1 MVFRNRVAK
10 MKLVEQLTLVTLQ
23 TAHHGS
29 TSSRFAS
36 TLRNHASWPLST
48 DFCNKIG
55 TKRKWRDVRLSSA
68 VDAVDGSSTGTSVP
82 WMWALLRL
90 PRFRGASDA
99 DDNDNRF
106 RHRKVGFPGS
116 RRRRWRPGDC
126 SQAIEASL
134 CTDLLPEAIALSG
147 RYRSLRVCSPL

>member
-1 MVFRNRVAK
+1 MAVDGSLLGSGTCEASLLLGGQYWRLEMPFAA
-10 MKLVEQLTLVTLQ
+10 
-23 TAHHGS
+23 AHES
-29 TSSRFAS
+29 VS
-36 TLRNHASWPLST
+36 
-48 DFCNKIG
+48 
-55 TKRKWRDVRLSSA
+55 
-68 VDAVDGSSTGTSVP
+68 DAVDGSSTGTSVP

-134 CTDLLPEAIALSG
+134 CTDLLPEAIAMSG